1 MPAHRLLSLSP
12 ANDPV
17 WVRLSV
23 HEIEG
28 VWAAMIAGTPGA
40 GRGRAP
46 ERIPSVAATS
56 CLPKAPAVR
65 LGVITLRGQA
75 LSILDIRP
83 HFGPSAAAPLPV
95 HLSLSRL
102 IAPDVADLRG
112 MLSANRCQCHGM
124 VYEIQRFRLGT
135 RQVPRS

>member
-40 GRGRAP
+40 GRGRA
-46 ERIPSVAATS
+46 RAD
-56 CLPKAPAVR
+56 APGVR
-65 LGVITLRGQA
+65 YGRASGRAGRTA
-75 LSILDIRP
+75 C
-83 HFGPSAAAPLPV
+83 A
-95 HLSLSRL
+95 
-102 IAPDVADLRG
+102 
-112 MLSANRCQCHGM
+112 
-124 VYEIQRFRLGT
+124 
-135 RQVPRS
+135 RSGL